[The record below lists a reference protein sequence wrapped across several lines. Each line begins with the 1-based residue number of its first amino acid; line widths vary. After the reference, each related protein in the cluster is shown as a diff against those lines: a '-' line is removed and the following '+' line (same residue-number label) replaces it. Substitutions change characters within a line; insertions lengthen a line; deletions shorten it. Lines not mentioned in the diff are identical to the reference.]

1 MARAKQ
7 EMQKHVPPP
16 LAQRGGSR
24 RNDALLRVFL
34 PLPIKRQIS
43 YIEHVLMDPF
53 GGLVTDA
60 MTRNER
66 YQCYAIIFLVQTIVI
81 SFTVFRT
88 LI

>member
-1 MARAKQ
+1 
-7 EMQKHVPPP
+7 
-16 LAQRGGSR
+16 
-24 RNDALLRVFL
+24 
-34 PLPIKRQIS
+34 
-43 YIEHVLMDPF
+43 MDPF
-53 GGLVTDA
+53 GGLVTGA